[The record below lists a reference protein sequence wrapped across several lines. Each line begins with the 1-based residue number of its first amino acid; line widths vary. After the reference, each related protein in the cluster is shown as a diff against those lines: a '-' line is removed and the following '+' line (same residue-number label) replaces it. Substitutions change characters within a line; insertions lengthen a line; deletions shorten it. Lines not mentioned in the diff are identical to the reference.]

1 MFREDWSEVL
11 SYLPKAS
18 LLPQQLVWDMT
29 TDEVV
34 LTGQVPILGQYDFFS
49 KPCVSSLTPSTDPGE
64 FSIIKHP
71 KFPGLATGFHR
82 AMQQIVGFTTE
93 YAKDR
98 LRKQMNNLSGGL

>member
-1 MFREDWSEVL
+1 MFPGDWCEIH

-18 LLPQQLVWDMT
+18 LLTQQLVWDVT

-34 LTGQVPILGQYDFFS
+34 LIGQVSILGQYDFFS
-49 KPCVSSLTPSTDPGE
+49 KPCVSSLAPSTDPGE

-71 KFPGLATGFHR
+71 KLPGLATGFHR